1 MRSRWPWFD
10 AKPLGAGLFAASLLL
25 AAPAEAA
32 VVQEHRV
39 SVEVQPD
46 GAVRE
51 RVSWRVRVDDAD
63 DFERWSPYPILLD
76 THRRLV
82 RLEAAATPPNGK
94 PQPVRRKGRDRAGI
108 RADYSLHES
117 QEVELVEFP
126 PVPDGSL
133 LSLDYEVEER
143 PYFPSGVLPLG
154 GEDAVASLRVELRG
168 PGLRTRLV
176 GAPPGASL
184 VAGDGSAVVSG
195 ALPALSTPERAP
207 SNAEP
212 VLRYAWGPSA
222 DWSAV
227 GRWYGGLVAELPR
240 DSAAVRDTAKRL
252 TAGVADRPQIVE
264 RLTDFVRGDVRYVAV
279 EIGIGGYRPA
289 APEQVL
295 TRRWGDCKDKA
306 LLLVDLLAAVGIEGR
321 LVLVRSDDEGGI
333 DADFPS
339 PDEFNHVIVALP
351 AAVVAPNAKPAAG
364 AWHFLDAT
372 QTQGGLTW
380 LHPGVAGQQGL
391 LVTPEGGELVPIPL
405 SPASESRRLFL
416 AAQIGADGGA
426 TGMVRYELGG
436 ERAAFLTHQ
445 VKAVDAAMVLANAGE
460 ALERELPGASF
471 EKVEVRSAASGPP
484 SGRVTASLRV
494 PTLASDNGDA
504 LSLLLPARPTW
515 PSAGLVA
522 DRALPVTLAP
532 GVAETEWRLTLP
544 RTGCRLESAAV
555 AVDNALGRFEQEATV
570 SGDTLVVRRR
580 SELRA
585 RQAPVAQFANLSALA
600 TAENRALKRRLR
612 LDCAGG

>member
-1 MRSRWPWFD
+1 MMRSRWLWF
-10 AKPLGAGLFAASLLL
+10 GASLLAAGLLL
-25 AAPAEAA
+25 AAPAGAA

-46 GAVRE
+46 GSVRE

-63 DFERWSPYPILLD
+63 DFERWSPFPILLD
-76 THRRLV
+76 THRRLL
-82 RLEAAATPPNGK
+82 RLEAAATPPDGR
-94 PQPVRRKGRDRAGI
+94 PQPVKRKARDRAGI
-108 RADYSLHES
+108 RSRGALHES
-117 QEVELVEFP
+117 QEVEVVEFP
-126 PVPDGSL
+126 PVPDGSV
-133 LSLDYEVEER
+133 LSLEYEVEER

-168 PGLRTRLV
+168 PGLRARLV

-184 VAGDGSAVVSG
+184 VAGDGSAMVSG
-195 ALPALSTPERAP
+195 ALSALSTPERAP

-222 DWSAV
+222 EWATV
-227 GRWYGGLVAELPR
+227 GRWYRDLVAEVPR
-240 DSAAVRDTAKRL
+240 DSAAVRETAKRL
-252 TAGVADRPQIVE
+252 TAGVAERPQMVE

-306 LLLVDLLAAVGIEGR
+306 LLLVDLLAAVGIESR

-333 DADFPS
+333 DTDFPS

-351 AAVVAPNAKPAAG
+351 AAVVTVPGGAPAAG
-364 AWHFLDAT
+364 KWHFLDAT
-372 QTQGGLTW
+372 QTQGGLSW

-391 LVTPEGGELVPIPL
+391 LVTPDGGELVAIPL

-416 AAQIGADGGA
+416 TAQIGAGGDA
-426 TGMVRYELGG
+426 AGTVRYELEG

-445 VKAVDAAMVLANAGE
+445 VKAVDAATVVAHAGE
-460 ALERELPGASF
+460 ALERVLPGASF

-484 SGRVTASLRV
+484 AGRITASLRV
-494 PTLASDNGDA
+494 PTLASDSGDA
-504 LSLLLPARPTW
+504 ISLLLPARATW
-515 PSAGLVA
+515 PSAGIVA

-532 GVAETEWRLTLP
+532 GVTETEWRLTLP
-544 RTGCRLESAAV
+544 RTGCRLESAAA
-555 AVDNALGRFEQEATV
+555 AVDNALGRFEQEAMV
-570 SGDTLVVRRR
+570 SGDTLLVRRR

-585 RQAPVAQFANLSALA
+585 RQAPVAQFADLTALA

-612 LDCAGG
+612 LDCAVE